1 MAETP
6 AVRVER
12 DGPVTT
18 VILSRP
24 DVRNAVDRPTASSL
38 AEAFLAFEKDP
49 DALVAVFWG
58 DHGTFCAGADLKA
71 VSAASAE
78 FAAAARGN
86 RVGEPATGAAWEP
99 LSTDGPMGPSRMLLS
114 KPVIAAVSGYAVAG
128 GLELALWCDLRVV
141 EEGAVF
147 GVFCRRWGV
156 PLIDGGTV
164 RLPRI
169 IGHGRALDLILTGRP
184 VAADE
189 ALAMGLANRV
199 VPRGTARPEAEAL
212 AHQLT
217 RFPQICMRADRRS
230 AYEQW
235 DRPLDLALHGEW
247 ERGLDAIRA
256 GETLAG
262 ATRFASGRGRSGSFD
277 DL

>member
-1 MAETP
+1 MAQTS

-24 DVRNAVDRPTASSL
+24 DVRNAVDGRTAAAL
-38 AEAFLAFEKDP
+38 ADAFLAFER
-49 DALVAVFWG
+49 DASAQVGVFWG

-71 VSAASAE
+71 ISTG
-78 FAAAARGN
+78 RGN
-86 RVGEPATGAAWEP
+86 RVDEPATGSDWDP
-99 LSTDGPMGPSRMLLS
+99 LDVGGPMGPSRMLLS
-114 KPVIAAVSGYAVAG
+114 KPVIAAVSGFAVAG

-141 EEGAVF
+141 EENAVF

-156 PLIDGGTV
+156 PLMDGGTV

-169 IGHGRALDLILTGRP
+169 VGHGRALDLILTGRP
-184 VAADE
+184 VRADE
-189 ALAMGLANRV
+189 ALAIGLANRV
-199 VPRGTARPEAEAL
+199 VPRGAARREAEAL
-212 AHQLT
+212 ARELC
-217 RFPQICMRADRRS
+217 RFPQVCMRADRRS

-235 DRPLDLALHGEW
+235 DRPLDAALHREW
-247 ERGLDAIRA
+247 GIGMEAIRA

-262 ATRFASGRGRSGSFD
+262 ASRFASGHGRSGRFD